1 MRKPLCIVHLYITDT
16 FCGIVGPLCTDLTV
30 TFFVDL
36 MKKSVLK
43 FQSKWGW
50 FLQMNKAKVL
60 VLSNLAICNI
70 CFGID
75 SYLINSLTRFVLI
88 RIKSVFSAV
97 FTVSSIWHTAYCSLL
112 HHNRFT
118 SQKMKF
124 SIDDFFSKCDK
135 SAVSISFFY
144 YFSLIRCKRLG
155 MNITICIRR

>member
-60 VLSNLAICNI
+60 VLSEFKDISTKEKYWIRKTKTVLTSYSILLIIYSFLYICYLFI
-70 CFGID
+70 C
-75 SYLINSLTRFVLI
+75 LRHHSL
-88 RIKSVFSAV
+88 
-97 FTVSSIWHTAYCSLL
+97 
-112 HHNRFT
+112 
-118 SQKMKF
+118 
-124 SIDDFFSKCDK
+124 FFEKPTFNTTLK
-135 SAVSISFFY
+135 PIAT
-144 YFSLIRCKRLG
+144 
-155 MNITICIRR
+155 ITIHLFTNNHR